1 MRILKYGFLGED
13 DAQKIFLK
21 NYLGAFGSTDFSF
34 EFDENFPLKAKDR
47 NSVLKRFTEAIQ
59 LGISVY
65 QQDIFFV
72 GIDLDDSEQA
82 KLFSL
87 FEEMKAQINPRFK
100 DQTCIFIPIQCIEHW
115 LWYLKMKK
123 VNPNIT
129 KNEIIEKQPRPKAK
143 EIVYGSK
150 RPSNEV
156 SNPIVDSL
164 SKDTDIEWLE
174 NRSESF
180 RHFHGQVKLLL
191 FKL

>member
-1 MRILKYGFLGED
+1 MRILKYGFLGD

-72 GIDLDDSEQA
+72 GIDLDHPEQA

-87 FEEMKAQINPRFK
+87 FEEMKAQVNPRFK
-100 DQTCIFIPIQCIEHW
+100 EQTCIFIPIQCIEHW

>member
-123 VNPNIT
+123 VNPYIT

-164 SKDTDIEWLE
+164 SKDTEIEWLE

-180 RHFHGQVKLLL
+180 RHFYGQVKLLL

>member
-21 NYLGAFGSTDFSF
+21 NYLAAFGSTDFSF
-34 EFDENFPLKAKDR
+34 EFDEYFPLKAKDR
-47 NSVLKRFTEAIQ
+47 GSVKKLFVEAIQ
-59 LGISVY
+59 FGITVY

-72 GIDLDDSEQA
+72 GIDLDDAEQA
-82 KLFSL
+82 RLLTL

-123 VNPNIT
+123 ENPNTT
-129 KNEIIEKQPRPKAK
+129 KNEIIEKQPRPRAK
-143 EIVYGSK
+143 EVVYGSK

-156 SNPIVDSL
+156 SNPIVDFL
-164 SKDTDIEWLE
+164 SKDTDIKWLE

-191 FKL
+191 SKL